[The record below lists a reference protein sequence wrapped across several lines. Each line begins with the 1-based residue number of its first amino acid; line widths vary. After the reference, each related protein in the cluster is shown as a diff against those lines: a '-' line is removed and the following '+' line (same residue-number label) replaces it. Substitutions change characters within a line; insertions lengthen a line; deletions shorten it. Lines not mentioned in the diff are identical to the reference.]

1 MKSNGI
7 MNNAAR
13 FLNSKLVD
21 ELRDQG
27 HYLTGSLER
36 SINGSYGVINGRRKT
51 EAIGYALDYAIKLN
65 DPQHELKNL
74 PTVGELVK
82 YFLLRGLP
90 IMEAKRA
97 AFNTRKKQE
106 KEGMPTKASSRFS
119 KTGVRTQ
126 FIDRAWRTSEQKV
139 DSMVDAGMDRIFD
152 EEFKKQKTE
161 RI

>member
-1 MKSNGI
+1 MKSDGI

-13 FLNSKLVD
+13 FLNSKFAD

-36 SINGSYGVINGRRKT
+36 SITGSTTVVNNRRNT
-51 EAIGYALDYAIKLN
+51 VATGYALDYAIKLN
-65 DPQHELKNL
+65 EPQHELKNL
-74 PTVGELVK
+74 PSIGDLVK
-82 YFLLRGLP
+82 YFILRGLP

-106 KEGMPTKASSRFS
+106 REGMPTKASSRFS
-119 KTGVRTQ
+119 KTGVRIQ
-126 FIDRAWRTSEQKV
+126 FIDRTWRSSERKI
-139 DSMVDAGMDRIFD
+139 DSMIDAGMDRIFD
-152 EEFKKQKTE
+152 DEYKKQKTE

>member
-1 MKSNGI
+1 MKSDGI
-7 MNNAAR
+7 MNNAAK

-74 PTVGELVK
+74 PSIGVLVK
-82 YFLLRGLP
+82 YFILRGLP

-126 FIDRAWRTSEQKV
+126 FIDRAWRTSEQKI

-152 EEFKKQKTE
+152 DEYKKQKTE